1 MTSGPLG
8 NDWDP
13 GSYASFRGLRL
24 RPALDLLAQVPAAL
38 PEGPAIDLGCGDGA
52 AAGALRARLPGRR
65 LVGVD
70 ASPAMIERAEGYDAV
85 HLADIAHWTPA
96 LHHEAPP
103 ALIFSNAALQW
114 LPDHP
119 RLLPR
124 LAAELAPGG
133 TLAVQM
139 PRQYDA
145 PSHRLIR
152 EIAGGLFP
160 DRFPEDDAGWTAPV
174 APPAAY
180 HRLLAP
186 LGALS
191 LWETEML
198 QPLAPVDEGHPVRAF
213 TQSTALRPYAARMGA
228 GELGEFLDAYDEA
241 LAIAYP
247 AEADGTV
254 LFPFR
259 RLFLVLTVPGAA

>member
-1 MTSGPLG
+1 MTRPTD
-8 NDWDP
+8 DWDP

-24 RPALDLLAQVPAAL
+24 RPALDLLVQVPDL
-38 PEGPAIDLGCGDGA
+38 PAGDVVDLGCGDGA
-52 AAGALRARLPGRR
+52 MAPNLLERFPDRA
-65 LVGVD
+65 VIGVD
-70 ASPAMIERAEGYDAV
+70 ASTAMLDQARGYQATRM
-85 HLADIAHWTPA
+85 ADIAHWAPDS
-96 LHHEAPP
+96 PP

-114 LPDHP
+114 LPDHQ

-124 LAAELAPGG
+124 LAASLVPGG

-139 PRQYDA
+139 PRMDDR

-152 EIAGGLFP
+152 RLAGGMFP
-160 DRFPEDDAGWTAPV
+160 DRFPTGDDDWLPPV

-191 LWETEML
+191 VWEADYL
-198 QPLAPVDEGHPVRAF
+198 QPLAPVDEGHAVRAF
-213 TQSTALRPYAARMGA
+213 TQGAALRPVMARLAA
-228 GELGEFLDAYDEA
+228 GEAGEFLDEYDAA

-259 RLFLVLTVPGAA
+259 RLFLVLTVPSAG